1 MIQLIGIKKTNGTR
15 AVLSDA
21 TLTVRGVESIALIG
35 ANGSGKTTT
44 LRCAIGLARPAS
56 GRILI
61 DGIDMTARPC
71 DARARLSYLAQRTE
85 FPSTLTV
92 REILSVVARLRGA
105 DAGTVEREISL
116 CGLSKLAGRTVGQLS
131 GGERQRIAIAALFI
145 PDVVAYLLDEPTM
158 NLDPIGVQVLVER
171 LVAARDAGCAVLFTT
186 HATAELADLATAVA
200 TLRDG
205 QIALAA
211 HEIQPGERHLSV
223 AVDGRV
229 ESWVGTALR
238 GGARRAWPGR
248 GRLHVAVPDGSVSA
262 LLGRLEYEGARV
274 TDYRSESALAA
285 ALEGLDTEEHHD
297 EVARPHS
304 VDRCVAAGG
313 LWRGAAWAR
322 ADPAGPR

>member
-1 MIQLIGIKKTNGTR
+1 MIELLGLHKTYGTR
-15 AVLSDA
+15 VVLSDA
-21 TLTVRGVESIALIG
+21 TLTVRGGESIALIG

-44 LRCAIGLARPAS
+44 LRCAVGLARPAS

-85 FPSTLTV
+85 FPTTLTV
-92 REILSVVARLRGA
+92 HEILSVVAELRGA
-105 DAGTVEREISL
+105 DAATVNREISL
-116 CGLSKLAGRTVGQLS
+116 CGLGRLAGRTVGQLS

-145 PDVVAYLLDEPTM
+145 PDVGAYLLDEPTM

-171 LVAARDAGCAVLFTT
+171 LAAARDAGRAVLFTT
-186 HATAELADLATAVA
+186 HATAELAELATAVA

-205 QIALAA
+205 HIALAT
-211 HEIQPGERHLSV
+211 HDLPPGERHLSM
-223 AVDGRV
+223 ALEGGV
-229 ESWVGTALR
+229 EPWVGTALR
-238 GGARRAWPGR
+238 GGALRAWLGR
-248 GRLHVAVPDGSVSA
+248 GRLHVVVPDGAISA

-285 ALEGLDTEEHHD
+285 ALEGLNTEEHHD
-297 EVARPHS
+297 EIARPHS
-304 VDRCVAAGG
+304 VDRCVAAGE

-322 ADPAGPR
+322 ADSAGPR